1 MLEMSGNSGV
11 AEVSDEDLLL
21 RLSLLM
27 IDELL
32 LRLRIAFKRS
42 AIAHSLRRPPLAS
55 MSHSMFALEA
65 LQLVMDV
72 AVACKLNG
80 MCSCA
85 PVPVFLS
92 PRHREFRR
100 WLHVHWGDNEV
111 CGASMHPLIM
121 SSTC

>member
-55 MSHSMFALEA
+55 MSHSPCL
-65 LQLVMDV
+65 LW
-72 AVACKLNG
+72 KH
-80 MCSCA
+80 CSWSWTSLA
-85 PVPVFLS
+85 
-92 PRHREFRR
+92 HA
-100 WLHVHWGDNEV
+100 N
-111 CGASMHPLIM
+111 
-121 SSTC
+121 